1 MFLNAAVLSYNY
13 CFIFFQTIGNVLL
26 SYADIIAKDFPNHV
40 KKEKVVNVLKW
51 KTQNEDLS
59 RCKICCGIGSTDR
72 LNSFILAPSGCT
84 QLNIGGQVDSFQRK
98 RQLNS
103 V

>member
-1 MFLNAAVLSYNY
+1 M

-51 KTQNEDLS
+51 KTQNEDPDG
-59 RCKICCGIGSTDR
+59 KWV
-72 LNSFILAPSGCT
+72 AA
-84 QLNIGGQVDSFQRK
+84 
-98 RQLNS
+98 
-103 V
+103 